1 MEKSEHKAG
10 KLMVLLE
17 VGRRLASNMDLDSLL
32 DLIIKYATEVMK
44 ADRSSLFLVDKKTGE
59 LWSKIAQGADEIR
72 FPIGKGIA
80 GHVAET
86 GEIINI
92 PDAYSDPRFNPEVDR
107 QTGYRTKTIL
117 CVPLKNNDGEIVGV
131 IQVLNKKG
139 EKSAVFEREDEE
151 ILLALAGQA
160 AVAITNAIY
169 HKEVLAKQKLERDLQ
184 IARTVQ
190 ESFLP
195 SSPPRVPGYQFEA
208 YYKAAQ
214 EVGGDFYDFIPL
226 SEDQVGL
233 IMGDVSGKGVPAA
246 LFMARLMSDFR
257 FISLTEEEPKDILA
271 RVNDLLAGRS
281 QRGMFVTLGF
291 VILDTLKKRITF
303 SSAGHLPPILVKAGG
318 SVHRLE
324 VEKGI
329 PLGIAGGREFGQDGV
344 PFEEGDTLLLYTDG
358 LMEAR
363 NAKGREFGLKRIE
376 KIVSQNAD
384 STAKRIKSRLLKEIN
399 SFVTDT
405 PQHDDLT
412 FILAKAN
419 RSGATS
425 KRKKAPSG
433 KRPGVGRAGE
443 NISLSVPSDPGY
455 LALVRKNVE
464 TFLGGL
470 GFTESQRR
478 KIVLAVDEAAS
489 NVIKHGYKGNTEKR
503 IDFMMEA
510 SKGKL
515 TIKIRDYGETPD
527 IEKIKPRRLD
537 DIKPGGLGTHFLNE
551 VMDSVDYD
559 TGLGVGTLLTLT
571 KKLPRREAGS

>member
-1 MEKSEHKAG
+1 MQESEQKAG

-17 VGRRLASNMDLDSLL
+17 IGRRLASNMELDSLL
-32 DLIIKYATEVMK
+32 DLIIKYATKVME
-44 ADRSSLFLVDKKTGE
+44 ADRSSLFLVDKNTDE

-72 FPIGKGIA
+72 FPVGKGIA
-80 GHVAET
+80 GHVAKT

-92 PDAYSDPRFNPEVDR
+92 PDAYSDPRFNPEVDKK
-107 QTGYRTKTIL
+107 TGYRTKTIL

-139 EKSAVFEREDEE
+139 KADAVFETEDEE

-160 AVAITNAIY
+160 GVAITNAIY
-169 HKEVLAKQKLERDLQ
+169 HKEVLAKQKLERDLH

-195 SSPPRVPGYQFEA
+195 SAPPKVSGYQFEA

-271 RVNDLLAGRS
+271 KVNGLLAARS
-281 QRGMFVTLGF
+281 QQGMFVTLGF

-303 SSAGHLPPILVKAGG
+303 SSAGHLPPVLVKADG

-329 PLGIAGGREFGQDGV
+329 PLGIAGGREFSQDAV
-344 PFEEGDTLLLYTDG
+344 PFEGGDSLLLYTDG

-363 NAKGREFGLKRIE
+363 NAAGEEFGLEKIE
-376 KIVSQNAD
+376 KIVSGKAD
-384 STAKRIKSRLLKEIN
+384 STAKQIKSNMLKEIN

-412 FILAKAN
+412 FILVKAN
-419 RSGATS
+419 KSRGAA
-425 KRKKAPSG
+425 KKKKAPAG
-433 KRPGVGRAGE
+433 KRPGVGKAGE

-455 LALVRKNVE
+455 LSLVRKNVE
-464 TFLGGL
+464 TFIGSL
-470 GFTESQRR
+470 GFTESQSR
-478 KIVLAVDEAAS
+478 KIVLAVDEATS
-489 NVIKHGYKGNTEKR
+489 NIIKYGYKGDTEKR
-503 IDFMMEA
+503 IDFMMET
-510 SKGKL
+510 SKSELK
-515 TIKIRDYGETPD
+515 IKIRDYGETPD
-527 IEKIKPRRLD
+527 TEKIKPRELED
-537 DIKPGGLGTHFLNE
+537 VKPGGLGTHFLNE

>member
-1 MEKSEHKAG
+1 MEESELKTG

-17 VGRRLASNMDLDSLL
+17 VGRRLASNMELDSLL
-32 DLIIKYATEVMK
+32 DLIIKYATRVME

-80 GHVAET
+80 GHVAKT

-117 CVPLKNNDGEIVGV
+117 CAPLKNNDGEIVGV

-139 EKSAVFEREDEE
+139 KAGAVFEAEDEE

-160 AVAITNAIY
+160 AVAITNAVY

-190 ESFLP
+190 QSFLP
-195 SSPPRVPGYQFEA
+195 SSPPKVRGYQFEA
-208 YYKAAQ
+208 FYKAAQ

-257 FISLTEEEPKDILA
+257 FISLIEEEPKDILA
-271 RVNDLLAGRS
+271 RVNDILAERS
-281 QRGMFVTLGF
+281 QRGMFVTLEF
-291 VILDTLKKRITF
+291 VILDILKKRITF
-303 SSAGHLPPILVKAGG
+303 SSAGHLPPVLVKSDG

-329 PLGIAGGREFGQDGV
+329 PLGIAGGREFSQDAV
-344 PFEEGDTLLLYTDG
+344 PFEGGDTLLLYTDG

-363 NAKGREFGLKRIE
+363 DAKGREFGLERIE
-376 KIVSQNAD
+376 KIISRNAD
-384 STAKRIKSRLLKEIN
+384 SAAKRIKSNLLREIN

-412 FILAKAN
+412 FILMKAN
-419 RSGATS
+419 KSGGATR
-425 KRKKAPSG
+425 KKKAPAG
-433 KRPGVGRAGE
+433 KRPGVGRGGE

-464 TFLGGL
+464 TFIGPL

-478 KIVLAVDEAAS
+478 KIVLAVDEASS
-489 NVIKHGYKGNTEKR
+489 NVIKYGYKGDTEKR
-503 IDFMMEA
+503 IDFTMEA

-527 IEKIKPRRLD
+527 PEKIKPRRLD
-537 DIKPGGLGTHFLNE
+537 DVRPGGLGTHFLNE